1 MYNIIINVIAWLAII
16 QFVLLVLWHII
27 IYIHVKI
34 SEDYDYVSIRR
45 NTYLFDTEYKE
56 WYIIPTISLHITTT
70 STNINITWLK
80 WNLSINYMLVTELD
94 EAAEHE
100 IKVKIKN
107 ES

>member
-1 MYNIIINVIAWLAII
+1 MYNIIINIIAWLAII

-34 SEDYDYVSIRR
+34 SKDYNYISIRR
-45 NTYLFDTEYKE
+45 NTTLFETDYKE
-56 WYIIPTISLHITTT
+56 WYIIPTISLNKTKT

-80 WNLSINYMLVTELD
+80 WNLSIDYMLITEID
-94 EAAEHE
+94 EIAES
-100 IKVKIKN
+100 KIRNELKN